1 VPPHRWHRNRPDG
14 AADETGALATPRDR
28 ESGTR
33 GTDVTRRW
41 LIGPSWSGTLV
52 AKGACTPSLHITHDQ
67 IPSRQFM
74 LRLRCESGCSQQSR
88 LSTGGHFL
96 WEDQDRGYPWLGA
109 NGHPRP
115 ANASRGRPVVRAVH
129 TCRRVPGLRAFPMI
143 SSGCRDGCHK
153 FCNHATGNRVG
164 Y

>member
-1 VPPHRWHRNRPDG
+1 
-14 AADETGALATPRDR
+14 
-28 ESGTR
+28 
-33 GTDVTRRW
+33 VTRRW
-41 LIGPSWSGTLV
+41 LIGPSWSGTLGTSGWLPASAELCSRKRAYLV

-153 FCNHATGNRVG
+153 FCNHATGNRVR